1 VSVPHSICELIGAVG
16 ETYGSI
22 DIRSVAVR
30 EGDSWVNVM
39 AVVRLT
45 YEDVS
50 TAAARLSNH
59 LRRFP
64 PVQTD
69 TLRIDAGVRP
79 MSEWPQLCSEVKE
92 QGFLR
97 IGDSTFKL
105 RQKRDVASAGGNFQ
119 WGYFEFRAFDNRSW
133 PAIAVKFDIGGMT
146 PIAEAR
152 FAAVAHLLGYADAFE
167 AANHLCEWNVSQQ
180 NHGCDF
186 AIWVPFFATISTIRI
201 QTPEKRVCVG
211 IQRHSGLSDVRA
223 IVSLRGPTTYAGE
236 PFREQKE
243 ISGFNDETK
252 GQVVSAAGFVQ
263 VDQVGIDDWIQVR
276 LLHPKIGE
284 IKRDENAVRMLI
296 PPAERNV
303 LLEALRLFCA
313 DEKLDDL
320 LVRAYDAIPPRLN
333 ESAAFE
339 LHVSWLLSLF
349 ELSPI
354 ILGHLEHI
362 VAPHTKVRRS
372 SVDLLAA
379 SQARKLLLVVAC
391 TLGPPKAEDFSNLR
405 NARNI
410 LAREVFGG
418 TGVSVIPVLFTSAT
432 GCPAYDLNVDS
443 FDFVPIVD
451 ADQMQNLLRIL
462 RDGQESRFIEFLT
475 QPNLNRLGEH
485 SQP

>member
-1 VSVPHSICELIGAVG
+1 VPHSISELIGAVG

-22 DIRSVAVR
+22 DIRSVAIR

-45 YEDVS
+45 YEDVR
-50 TAAARLSNH
+50 AARARISNH
-59 LRRFP
+59 LRRFR
-64 PVQTD
+64 PVQTE
-69 TLRIDAGVRP
+69 TLRIDADVRP
-79 MSEWPQLCSEVKE
+79 MSEWPEFCSDVKE
-92 QGFLR
+92 QGILR
-97 IGDSTFKL
+97 IGDSSFKL
-105 RQKRDVASAGGNFQ
+105 RQKRDLANAGGHFQ
-119 WGYFEFRAFDNRSW
+119 WGYSEFRSFDNLHW
-133 PAIAVKFDIGGMT
+133 PAVTVEFDMGGLM
-146 PIAEAR
+146 PIAEVR

-167 AANHLCEWNVSQQ
+167 AANHLCEYNVSQQ

-186 AIWVPFFATISTIRI
+186 SIWVPFFATISTIRI
-201 QTPEKRVCVG
+201 RTPEKLVYVG
-211 IQRHSGLSDVRA
+211 VRRHSSVSDLRA
-223 IVSLRGPTTYAGE
+223 MVCLRGPTTYAGE
-236 PFREQKE
+236 PFREQRE
-243 ISGFNDETK
+243 ISTFNDETR
-252 GQVVSAAGFVQ
+252 GHVVSADGCAQF
-263 VDQVGIDDWIQVR
+263 DEVGIDDWIQVR

-339 LHVSWLLSLF
+339 LHVSWLLGLF
-349 ELSPI
+349 GLSTI

-379 SQARKLLLVVAC
+379 SQPRKLLLVVGC

-410 LAREVFGG
+410 LAREVFGE
-418 TGVSVIPVLFTSAT
+418 TGVNVIPVLFTSAT
-432 GCPAYDLNVDS
+432 GCAPYDLNEDTL
-443 FDFVPIVD
+443 DFVPIVD
-451 ADQMQNLLRIL
+451 ADQMQNLLRVL
-462 RDGQESRFIEFLT
+462 RDGEENRFIEFLT
-475 QPNLNRLGEH
+475 HPNLNRLGDH